1 MYRWKLAIQRY
12 DFRIQHIPGETNVVA
27 DAFSR
32 CVFDEHT
39 TEQFP
44 VQAVAVMNEL
54 VLSMKYVDDV
64 TTLLWG
70 IMELSVQYGK
80 CGLWASPGRIFAN

>member
-1 MYRWKLAIQRY
+1 MTSGLNTFQEKQMLSL
-12 DFRIQHIPGETNVVA
+12 A

-44 VQAVAVMNEL
+44 VQAVAAMNEL
-54 VLSMKYVDDV
+54 VL
-64 TTLLWG
+64 TP
-70 IMELSVQYGK
+70 EQYK
-80 CGLWASPGRIFAN
+80 VCGRCHHSTVGHHGVERTVRKMRAMSYLI